1 MAGLE
6 MFSTTL
12 GRLSRLLSIF
22 AIAFALM
29 ISSATSLSVIGCQA
43 PPNGSSIGTQSLRV
57 GTSGDYAPFS
67 LNSAGKP
74 NGNFQTAGFSIDV
87 ARAFASHTGRRVEFV
102 QFNWPKLSQSLAAE
116 HFDFALSG
124 ITVRPD
130 RSIAGRFSHPLTV
143 SGAVVLTRT
152 KSGLDCHEDLRR
164 PGLTFAV
171 NAGGH
176 LERTTRALF
185 PEAIVEAIPANH
197 LVLDALDRN
206 EVDAVVTDSL
216 EAPIWLVR
224 RAGLHEIGPLTRDRK
239 AAWFPV
245 NSRNEME
252 RFDAWL
258 LKAEASGELG
268 ALRAQ
273 HGLPQEQTALPGAA
287 LLARLDERL
296 SLMIDVAKAKAV
308 LGAAIEDLPRE
319 ERVLDAAVASIRR
332 ASKASRDAAPSDTA
346 VRRLYRAQIEAAKTI
361 QRQWTAAPHP
371 ITTKEQTPEA
381 ARRALDDEIRPALI
395 YLGDRLAE
403 LLVQNM
409 EEKAPAPNF
418 DDLKQALGRHGLPER
433 DLTAI
438 SDALEALLGR

>member
-1 MAGLE
+1 MAGLK

-12 GRLSRLLSIF
+12 GQLSRLLSVF
-22 AIAFALM
+22 AIAFAFIIPTA
-29 ISSATSLSVIGCQA
+29 ISFAVMGCQA
-43 PPNGSSIGTQSLRV
+43 PHNVSSTAAQPLRV

-67 LNSAGKP
+67 LNDAGKYD
-74 NGNFQTAGFSIDV
+74 GNFQPEGFSIDV
-87 ARAFASHTGRRVEFV
+87 AKAFARHTGRQVEFV
-102 QFNWPKLSQSLAAE
+102 QFDWPELSQSLAAE

-124 ITVRPD
+124 VTVRPD

-143 SGAVVLTRT
+143 SGAVVLARK
-152 KSGLDCHEDLRR
+152 KSGLDRPEDLRR

-185 PEAIVEAIPANH
+185 HGAVVEAIPANH
-197 LVLDALDRN
+197 LVLDTLDRN

-216 EAPIWLVR
+216 EAPIWLAR

-239 AAWFPV
+239 AAWFPIAR
-245 NSRNEME
+245 RNEME
-252 RFDAWL
+252 RFDTWL

-273 HGLPQEQTALPGAA
+273 HGLPREQTALPGAA

-308 LGAAIEDLPRE
+308 LGSAIEDRPRE
-319 ERVLDAAVASIRR
+319 ERVLDAAVAGIQR
-332 ASKASRDAAPSDTA
+332 ASNASGNAAPSDKA
-346 VRRLYRAQIEAAKTI
+346 VRSLYRAQIEAAKTI
-361 QRQWTAAPHP
+361 QRRWTAVPRS
-371 ITTKEQTPEA
+371 ITANEQTSEA

-403 LLVQNM
+403 LLVQNI
-409 EEKAPAPNF
+409 EEKVRAPNF
-418 DDLKQALGRHGLPER
+418 DELKQALGRHGLPDR
-433 DLTAI
+433 NLTEI
-438 SDALEALLGR
+438 SDALEALLGK

>member
-1 MAGLE
+1 MAGLK

-12 GRLSRLLSIF
+12 GRLSRLLSVF
-22 AIAFALM
+22 AIAFAMM
-29 ISSATSLSVIGCQA
+29 ISTAISFSVMGCQV
-43 PPNGSSIGTQSLRV
+43 PPNGSSIPTQPLRV

-67 LNSAGKP
+67 LDFAGKS
-74 NGNFQTAGFSIDV
+74 NGNFQPEGFSIDV

-102 QFNWPKLSQSLAAE
+102 QFDWPKLSQSLTAE

-124 ITVRPD
+124 VTVRPD

-152 KSGLDCHEDLRR
+152 KSGLDRPEDLRR

-185 PEAIVEAIPANH
+185 RGAVVEAIPANH

-216 EAPIWLVR
+216 EAPIWLAR

-239 AAWFPV
+239 AAWFPIA
-245 NSRNEME
+245 RRDEIE

-308 LGAAIEDLPRE
+308 LGSAIEDLPRE
-319 ERVLDAAVASIRR
+319 ERVLNAAVAGIRR
-332 ASKASRDAAPSDTA
+332 ASKASGNAAPSDTA
-346 VRRLYRAQIEAAKTI
+346 VRSLYRAQIEAAKTI
-361 QRQWTAAPHP
+361 QRRWTAVPRS
-371 ITTKEQTPEA
+371 ITAKEHTHQA

-409 EEKAPAPNF
+409 EEKVRAPNF
-418 DDLKQALGRHGLPER
+418 DDLKQALGRHGLPDR

-438 SDALEALLGR
+438 ADALESLLGR